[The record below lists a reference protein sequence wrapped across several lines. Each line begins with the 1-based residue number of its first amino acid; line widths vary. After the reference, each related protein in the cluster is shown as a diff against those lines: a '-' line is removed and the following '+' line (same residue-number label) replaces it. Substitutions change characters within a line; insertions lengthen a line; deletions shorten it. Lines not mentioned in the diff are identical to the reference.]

1 MSANN
6 ADAQTRI
13 LRASFHIS
21 DAPAYIQE
29 RTYFDVITQTLEAV
43 NSIRPA
49 THSESQIEK
58 ALSGRFDMSRYA
70 GFESK
75 GFIVDDKS

>member
-1 MSANN
+1 MSENN
-6 ADAQTRI
+6 TDGLARL
-13 LRASFHIS
+13 LRASLHIN
-21 DAPAYIQE
+21 APAYIQE
-29 RTYFDVITQTLEAV
+29 RTYFDLIAKTLEAV

-49 THSESQIEK
+49 AHSESQIEK